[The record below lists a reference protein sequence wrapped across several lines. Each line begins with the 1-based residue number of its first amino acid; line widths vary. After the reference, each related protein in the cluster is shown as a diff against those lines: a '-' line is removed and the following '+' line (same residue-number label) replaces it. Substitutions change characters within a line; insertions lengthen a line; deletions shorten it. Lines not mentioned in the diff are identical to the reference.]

1 MIGVMVD
8 DRAMRFRQQGTS
20 PAPGQPRSLSSFS
33 QPVVQPRQPRPT
45 PQPVAAQRPV
55 EPTPSPTNRF
65 ENLLRA
71 VNPLARRND
80 VSSSLMGP
88 TATTLANAN
97 APFTTGA
104 IAERGS
110 AGLGDVA
117 KDLGTYAVGGAL
129 GRLAGAGIN
138 AGVRAA
144 SPYLRRAAYAS
155 NSPVVRDTLMGRH
168 FGPANLSVI
177 HPRDVPIVDARTI
190 GPGTYFTNTDRAAD
204 SLRLRLPGD
213 RSNEYGVPLSFM
225 DRYKLASSQGYA
237 GPDDVARAVSDLGLE
252 GNLPLSQSRV
262 PLNEAGFDNPIV
274 QNLLNR
280 GFVGFNQ
287 GKGGFPTGEFT
298 NWLVGA
304 DDIARINSR
313 LPQLGLQ
320 SGPADVNSIPRLESI
335 LRRFFPEQ

>member
-1 MIGVMVD
+1 MIVGMVD

-33 QPVVQPRQPRPT
+33 QPVVQP
-45 PQPVAAQRPV
+45 PQPVA
-55 EPTPSPTNRF
+55 PTRSPLNSMGT
-65 ENLLRA
+65 LLRA

-88 TATTLANAN
+88 TATMLGADV

-117 KDLGTYAVGGAL
+117 KDLGMYAVGGV
-129 GRLAGAGIN
+129 AGKLIGSGII
-138 AGVRAA
+138 AA
-144 SPYLRRAAYAS
+144 VPYLRQAAYAS
-155 NSPVVRDTLMGRH
+155 NSPAVRETLGGRH
-168 FGPANLSVI
+168 FGPANLSVV
-177 HPRDVPIVDARTI
+177 HPRDVPVVDARTG
-190 GPGTYFTNTDRAAD
+190 GPGTYFATPSSAN

-213 RSNEYGVPLSFM
+213 RSGEYGVPLSFM
-225 DRYKLASSQGYA
+225 DRVKLANSQGYA
-237 GPDDVARAVSDLGLE
+237 GPDDVAKAVSDLGLE

-274 QNLLNR
+274 QDLLR
-280 GFVGFNQ
+280 KGFVGFNP
-287 GKGGFPTGEFT
+287 GKDGFPTGEFT

-304 DDIARINSR
+304 KDIARINPR

-320 SGPADVNSIPRLESI
+320 SGPADVNSISRIESI
-335 LRRFFPEQ
+335 LRRLVPPQ